1 MIKGEKVLLREIR
14 KSDIDYA
21 VRWVNDPEVTQYL
34 MIYPPI
40 SGIAEERWLQN
51 IGENKDGK
59 FAFFVIEAIE
69 GETTKPIGNVELS
82 HINHHSG
89 NAEFGIAIFE
99 KDYWSDG
106 YGTEAAEMIIR
117 YGFEQLNLHR
127 ISSFA
132 HAFNERSLRMHRKV
146 GFKEEG
152 RRRKA
157 YYRNGAY
164 HDEVV
169 FGLLKGD
176 WVAGKQA

>member
-1 MIKGEKVLLREIR
+1 MIKGRKVVLRELR
-14 KSDIDYA
+14 KSDIDFA

-40 SGIAEERWLQN
+40 SEIAEERWLQN
-51 IGENKDGK
+51 IGENKEGK

-82 HINHHSG
+82 DINHLAG

-99 KDYWSDG
+99 KDHWSNG
-106 YGTEAAEMIIR
+106 YGTEVAELIIR

-132 HAFNERSLRMHRKV
+132 HAFNERSIRLHRKV
-146 GFKEEG
+146 GFQEEG

-157 YYRNGAY
+157 YFRNGAY

-169 FGLLKGD
+169 FGLLKD
-176 WVAGKQA
+176 EWSALCQA